1 MTELPDTNGGN
12 GSASDKKEDQGA
24 QSLETA
30 AAALASVGATEG
42 EGSSNSESLAAPA
55 SGKRDHNGTT
65 PGIMGAS
72 AKRGKREWL
81 SFRGARHTRVGE
93 EYQVAS
99 LPPMGGISAKPDDT
113 TDDNEKGN

>member
-12 GSASDKKEDQGA
+12 GSASDKKEDQGT

-30 AAALASVGATEG
+30 AAALASVGTTE
-42 EGSSNSESLAAPA
+42 ESSNGDSLADPP
-55 SGKRDHNGTT
+55 SGKREHNCTT
-65 PGIMGAS
+65 PGIMGGN

-93 EYQVAS
+93 DYQVAS
-99 LPPMGGISAKPDDT
+99 LPPMGGTAAKPDDT
-113 TDDNEKGN
+113 IEGNEKGN